1 MFNGCF
7 SLEELDLSNLN
18 TNNIENMGGMFYRC
32 SDQLKNKI
40 REQYKNIEF
49 EAFYEYD
56 YSTIMNFDK

>member
-7 SLEELDLSNLN
+7 SLDELDLSNFN
-18 TNNIENMGGMFYRC
+18 TKNVQYMGGMFYRC

-40 REQYKNIEF
+40 RALYKNIEF

-56 YSTIMNFDK
+56 YSTIMSLN